1 MQGYVLRALR
11 PAVAFVSDSSRRLIE
26 PYLTWDAER
35 FDCLNYVDADKFQHG
50 FDADCEAYLF
60 VGRLSPEKG
69 CDLFCEAASR
79 AGVDAIVI
87 GDGTELKRLSD
98 SYPDIKFMGALPHDK
113 VLSVMTRSRAIV
125 MPSVW
130 RETFGLVAYEAMIA
144 AGLPCI
150 VSDVGDAAS
159 FVRSKGL
166 GEVFSAGNA
175 ESLSA
180 AMVNML
186 DPDVYSR
193 YRGAVEKADFS
204 CLEKTAY
211 VERLIGIYDQLMAKL

>member
-1 MQGYVLRALR
+1 MLRALR

-87 GDGTELKRLSD
+87 GGGTELKRLSD
-98 SYPDIKFMGALPHDK
+98 SYPDIKFMG
-113 VLSVMTRSRAIV
+113 
-125 MPSVW
+125 
-130 RETFGLVAYEAMIA
+130 GA
-144 AGLPCI
+144 AP
-150 VSDVGDAAS
+150 
-159 FVRSKGL
+159 
-166 GEVFSAGNA
+166 
-175 ESLSA
+175 
-180 AMVNML
+180 
-186 DPDVYSR
+186 
-193 YRGAVEKADFS
+193 
-204 CLEKTAY
+204 
-211 VERLIGIYDQLMAKL
+211 